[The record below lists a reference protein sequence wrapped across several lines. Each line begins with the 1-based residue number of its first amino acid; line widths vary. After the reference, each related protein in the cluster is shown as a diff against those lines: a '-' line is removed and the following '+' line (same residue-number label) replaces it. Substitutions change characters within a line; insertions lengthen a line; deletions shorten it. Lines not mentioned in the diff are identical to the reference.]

1 MKSLIYKLQWHS
13 AFLLPRSNSI
23 SFLYSLNQPIIQ
35 SIQLAAKKTI
45 HPTTNQATKPPT
57 NQPTN
62 QPTNPPTNQPT
73 IPVLKSPR
81 VLLHHWEQLSI
92 RKIMWGKRKRWM
104 QPRTLRPCGTHPRPP
119 GHSDRVL
126 SIIKNIR
133 TKPLSAGQHVV
144 TRTSLAICTFV
155 KLPHKRQLWIP
166 KQSESDC
173 HGSN

>member
-45 HPTTNQATKPPT
+45 HPTTNQPT
-57 NQPTN
+57 NQPTSQSTNQPTSQPTHQPTSQSTN

-119 GHSDRVL
+119 GHSD
-126 SIIKNIR
+126 S
-133 TKPLSAGQHVV
+133 
-144 TRTSLAICTFV
+144 V
-155 KLPHKRQLWIP
+155 KYYQEYP
-166 KQSESDC
+166 
-173 HGSN
+173 N